1 MRERSATI
9 MKHMASDTCNRII
22 QNLTEGLDH
31 PDDICK
37 KLGVVRQTVDW
48 HLVRLSALGIV
59 ERIPV
64 SSLSGRPKIVYRL
77 SEDGQKMM
85 KIIDDAVQSHY
96 IKTRKVYERAIKDLD
111 HDLASGKMS
120 EAVYISKID
129 KIEKEIKILEGAGRT
144 TP

>member
-1 MRERSATI
+1 MRERSAAI
-9 MKHMASDTCNRII
+9 MKHMSSNTCNRII
-22 QNLTEGLDH
+22 RSLIEGQDH

-96 IKTRKVYERAIKDLD
+96 LKVWKVYESAIKDLD
-111 HDLASGKMS
+111 HDLAKGNIS

-129 KIEKEIKILEGAGRT
+129 KIEKEIKILQGAGKT
-144 TP
+144 AP

>member
-1 MRERSATI
+1 
-9 MKHMASDTCNRII
+9 MKHMSSDTCNKII
-22 QNLTEGLDH
+22 QSLMEGLDH
-31 PDDICK
+31 PDDICR

-77 SEDGQKMM
+77 SEDGQTMM

-96 IKTRKVYERAIKDLD
+96 LKTRKIYEKMANDLD
-111 HDLASGKMS
+111 RDLAGGKIS
-120 EAVYISKID
+120 EAVYIKNID
-129 KIEKEIKILEGAGRT
+129 KIEKEIKILEGAGKT
-144 TP
+144 AP

>member
-1 MRERSATI
+1 MRERSAAI
-9 MKHMASDTCNRII
+9 MKHMASDTCIRII
-22 QNLTEGLDH
+22 QSMKEGMDH

-77 SEDGQKMM
+77 SEDVQKMM
-85 KIIDDAVQSHY
+85 GIIDDAVQSHY
-96 IKTRKVYERAIKDLD
+96 LKTRKMYEKAIKDLD
-111 HDLASGKMS
+111 HELASGKIS
-120 EAVYISKID
+120 EAVYIGKID
-129 KIEKEIKILEGAGRT
+129 KIEKEIKILQGAGT
-144 TP
+144 KAP